1 MIPPGVLVSD
11 SYRDSVNKEPIV
23 LFPNRDTLLDKVDN
37 DRDIIHYG
45 LFRSMKAI
53 CEIKMGLVE
62 HLALIRKN
70 NISPSEVHEITNER
84 MPGYTDNF
92 SIVDQEILKCHVNTT
107 TGKTRKNQ
115 RRKEKLKIERSKK
128 SKYEETKINVS

>member
-53 CEIKMGLVE
+53 CEIKKASSSSPYSD
-62 HLALIRKN
+62 LAEERILRRGE
-70 NISPSEVHEITNER
+70 IS
-84 MPGYTDNF
+84 
-92 SIVDQEILKCHVNTT
+92 
-107 TGKTRKNQ
+107 
-115 RRKEKLKIERSKK
+115 
-128 SKYEETKINVS
+128 EETESEGGG